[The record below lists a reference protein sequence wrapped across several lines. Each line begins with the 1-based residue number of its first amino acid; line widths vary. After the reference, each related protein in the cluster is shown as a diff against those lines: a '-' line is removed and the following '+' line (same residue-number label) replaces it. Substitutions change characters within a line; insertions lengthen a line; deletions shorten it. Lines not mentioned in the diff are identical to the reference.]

1 VVKSLGLRKDRW
13 FEAELCGGFVLG
25 EREEN
30 SLGFLRKRLFA
41 VEIYFRTKKR
51 AISLHS
57 Q

>member
-1 VVKSLGLRKDRW
+1 VVKTLGLSKDRW

-51 AISLHS
+51 AISLNS